1 MNKKQY
7 ICLMAAGM
15 LMAACSSDEIMSD
28 GSDDN
33 GQTTELSGFTGEITS
48 DLDVLDTEGCD
59 GEDAGETRSTIS
71 GGVFSK
77 WSSTDVVSISD
88 GTLFYKYKVSTDTE
102 GANCMFEV
110 VDGNSQFDKNLTG
123 SEKFYAFYPAAAVSG
138 WSGNTVSAMVYTEQD
153 YNENID
159 DGAMGAY
166 MGTDATVSSDGSHV
180 SFSFKHCCS
189 VVEIDLSSL
198 GVTPKRVSIMSN
210 AKDITSNEWASLA
223 GNIKYDVATKKIVV
237 NSNDA
242 TGYSHSTQ
250 SNVITLDNVDPNAKV
265 ARFYILPV
273 YIPNGLTITVEDTEG
288 NFYTKKTSTPI
299 GNTDAP
305 GISMIESS
313 GATANVTPAKPY
325 YKKINFGAA
334 STATRKG
341 DWMATLPGNVWLHTL
356 SIPGAHDAGTWKLTG
371 SSIANQMSYCQSL
384 DIVGQLE
391 AGVRAFDIRVPY
403 RGLSDAPTT
412 ATVNL
417 YHGMVN
423 CNVLFVDAMDYLVS
437 FVKKHP
443 TETVV
448 VISNKEDSKGNA
460 IVSGTNTDETDY
472 SQDAN
477 GCAWQKSIR
486 DYLDGTYTVTSTVD
500 NTIEGSRAGY
510 FITDVGQPMRLNNCR
525 GKILFLTRNYYGTTQ
540 AATTHVYG
548 GVIRDWKDGKEFPSF
563 DATIYKNNAASVCG
577 IHIQDDYNSSSTSTK
592 ESSVKSCLDLSVAD
606 NSNKFYINFVSM
618 AKSFSIGGGDAMYPK
633 TNAKTMNSAV
643 ASMLNNYTGK
653 TGMMF
658 FDFCGDDT
666 YNGKTLQTKILNQN
680 YKYVFKNRTRKS
692 ASTGSGTGAVI
703 NGSEEADKSE
713 VFAKPYYR

>member
-1 MNKKQY
+1 
-7 ICLMAAGM
+7 MAAGM

-28 GSDDN
+28 GSNEN

-110 VDGNSQFDKNLTG
+110 VDGNSQFDKGLTG
-123 SEKFYAFYPAAAVSG
+123 SEKFYAFYPAAAVNG
-138 WSGNTVSAMVYTEQD
+138 WSGTTVSAMVYTQQD
-153 YNENID
+153 YAENID
-159 DGAMGAY
+159 DGVMGAY
-166 MGTDATVSSDGSHV
+166 MGTDATVSEDGSHV

-198 GVTPKRVSIMSN
+198 GVTPKRISIMSN
-210 AKDITSNEWASLA
+210 DEASLA

-242 TGYSHSTQ
+242 TGYSYSTQ
-250 SNVITLDNVDPNAKV
+250 SNVITLDNVDPNAKM

-273 YIPNGLTITVEDTEG
+273 YISNGLTITVEDTNG
-288 NFYTKKTSTPI
+288 DFYTKKTSSAI
-299 GNTDAP
+299 GNKTDP
-305 GISMIESS
+305 GISMIESNS
-313 GATANVTPAKPY
+313 QTAHVIPAKPY

-341 DWMATLPGNVWLHTL
+341 DWMATIPGNTWLHML
-356 SIPGAHDAGTWKLTG
+356 SIPGSHDAGTWKLTG
-371 SSIANQMSYCQSL
+371 SSVANQMSYCQSL
-384 DIVGQLE
+384 DIQGQLE

-403 RGLSDAPTT
+403 KGLSTAPTT

-423 CNVLFVDAMDYLVS
+423 CNVLFKDAMDYLVS

-443 TETVV
+443 TETIV
-448 VISNKEDSKGNA
+448 VISNKENSQGNLA
-460 IVSGTNTDETDY
+460 VSGTNTDDTDY
-472 SQDAN
+472 SEDAN
-477 GCAWQKSIR
+477 GCAWQASIR
-486 DYLDGTYTVTSTVD
+486 EYLDGTYTATSTVD
-500 NTIEGSRAGY
+500 NTIEGSRKDY
-510 FITDVGQPMRLNNCR
+510 FITEVGQPMRLNACR

-540 AATTHVYG
+540 SATTPVYG
-548 GVIRDWKDGKEFPSF
+548 GVIREWKDGKDYPSF
-563 DATIYKNNAASVCG
+563 DATIYKNNAVSVCG
-577 IHIQDDYNSSSTSTK
+577 IYIQDDYNSSSTSTK

-618 AKSFSIGGGDAMYPK
+618 AKSFSLSGGSAMYPK
-633 TNAKTMNSAV
+633 TNAKTMNAAV
-643 ASMLNNYTGK
+643 ATMLDSYTGK

-666 YNGKTLQTKILNQN
+666 YNGKKLQTAILNQN

-703 NGSEEADKSE
+703 NGSEEADGSE
-713 VFAKPYYR
+713 VFAKPYYRY